1 MTLRPKRY
9 RRLPWQRIGP
19 RRQMLL
25 DPGPELPRCARQAC
39 ADPSPQSACDPRK
52 PQRGRNSLDLLKWGL
67 IPYWCADPK
76 GGRKPINAKSET
88 VAKLPMF
95 RDSYRRRR
103 FILPIDAFYEWRA
116 NKGGK
121 QPYAIAMKHRSPFGI
136 AGWPPRTYEPRCE
149 GSDYRARRPLSPS

>member
-1 MTLRPKRY
+1 MQ
-9 RRLPWQRIGP
+9 QRDQS
-19 RRQMLL
+19 RAAFVDEAEMLL
-25 DPGPELPRCARQAC
+25 DPGPDLPRCARQA
-39 ADPSPQSACDPRK
+39 ALTQAFKVLVIRENHNA
-52 PQRGRNSLDLLKWGL
+52 GEHSLDLLKWGL

-121 QPYAIAMKHRSPFGI
+121 QP
-136 AGWPPRTYEPRCE
+136 
-149 GSDYRARRPLSPS
+149 